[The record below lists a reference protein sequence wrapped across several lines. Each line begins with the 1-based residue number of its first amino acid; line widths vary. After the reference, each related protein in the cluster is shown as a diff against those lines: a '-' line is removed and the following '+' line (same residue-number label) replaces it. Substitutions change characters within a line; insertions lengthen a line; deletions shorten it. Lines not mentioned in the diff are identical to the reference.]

1 MGVAEGQYVKSK
13 TSVWWDIKNCHVP
26 KTCDPHT
33 IAQNISSA
41 LVKMNY
47 CGPVSISAYGDTTR
61 IPLAL
66 QQALNSTGVAL
77 YHIPD
82 GLAIL
87 QNSFIT
93 RLLLSIQPFAPIQ
106 NVDRA
111 TCTGSK
117 SPVFSYLLRHF
128 PLLIHDYVSQK
139 KPVLRAMK
147 VTLPCVKDASDKRIL
162 VDMLFWA
169 VDNPPPANYLL
180 ISGDG
185 DFSNALHLLRMR
197 RYNILLAQP
206 QKASALLVAA
216 AKSVWLWT
224 SLSAAGLPLSK
235 VESAQFVNN
244 GYGYLSDSEPLVNES
259 TQATQPVDSF
269 HGSAHM
275 ENQKFS
281 NMERGTDL
289 KHKQKQTRTNVTQPS
304 MPRTPN
310 PMVEFE
316 ENRDNGNFHQ
326 PTYWHPKQFD
336 NQDLTGT
343 YNPKIPSSGSGS
355 TLIPGSP
362 DSSRTNSSYRDGSH
376 QNHNP
381 QSISE
386 NGVSVEPA
394 LLPVSSPL
402 TNQPRSFVVPHWP
415 DSPKLTSGP
424 PTYVPD
430 IGNLNLSE
438 CPKHDCSSP
447 ASLPVSS
454 SSTNHPWSFVM
465 PHRPGSPNLTSSPPT
480 YVPDIGSLNLSEH
493 PRHDCSSPASQTQNG
508 GERRQTSIESP
519 NRISFKC
526 SRKGYNAQQKS
537 FKKEVQ
543 TWFPDCNQEIPPPL
557 TSSLETATISVDSV
571 LGIPGC
577 PKPSEYIYGL
587 IGVVLLALDT
597 LRNEKIVPTEE
608 NMADCIR
615 YGEPTHRDTDVKKAL
630 SYALEQQLV
639 VQHQLGTL
647 QWYVGKN
654 DKLWQCVSPMGG
666 NIKQYSK
673 STWDEIQKFLSSSD
687 GRSAIL
693 GTQCRYEAATIMKK
707 MCLKEFSLG
716 EILQIL
722 NMVINMKK
730 WIIYDDQSGW
740 KPIKVTVA
748 EINPDS
754 GLPAANISS

>member
-66 QQALNSTGVAL
+66 QQLNSTGVAL

-82 GLAIL
+82 G
-87 QNSFIT
+87 NS
-93 RLLLSIQPFAPIQ
+93 LS
-106 NVDRA
+106 NVKFS
-111 TCTGSK
+111 GSIDWGC
-117 SPVFSYLLRHF
+117 SVMI
-128 PLLIHDYVSQK
+128 LIHASCHGMSWTNCSSVAISVSWPGYTPKQFHHK
-139 KPVLRAMK
+139 
-147 VTLPCVKDASDKRIL
+147 TLVIHPAICTNTGVKDASDKRIL

-235 VESAQFVNN
+235 VEPAQFVNN

-259 TQATQPVDSF
+259 TQATQPWIRI
-269 HGSAHM
+269 H
-275 ENQKFS
+275 
-281 NMERGTDL
+281 
-289 KHKQKQTRTNVTQPS
+289 
-304 MPRTPN
+304 
-310 PMVEFE
+310 
-316 ENRDNGNFHQ
+316 
-326 PTYWHPKQFD
+326 
-336 NQDLTGT
+336 
-343 YNPKIPSSGSGS
+343 
-355 TLIPGSP
+355 LIPGSP

-381 QSISE
+381 QSVSE

-394 LLPVSSPL
+394 LLPVSSPS

-493 PRHDCSSPASQTQNG
+493 LDMIAALLLPKHKME
-508 GERRQTSIESP
+508 EREDKLLLSLQIALALNVPE
-519 NRISFKC
+519 
-526 SRKGYNAQQKS
+526 KGYNAQQKS
-537 FKKEVQ
+537 FKKK
-543 TWFPDCNQEIPPPL
+543 CR
-557 TSSLETATISVDSV
+557 
-571 LGIPGC
+571 PG
-577 PKPSEYIYGL
+577 SRLYG
-587 IGVVLLALDT
+587 V
-597 LRNEKIVPTEE
+597 
-608 NMADCIR
+608 
-615 YGEPTHRDTDVKKAL
+615 PTHRDTDVKKAL

-639 VQHQLGTL
+639 VQHQLG
-647 QWYVGKN
+647 
-654 DKLWQCVSPMGG
+654 
-666 NIKQYSK
+666 
-673 STWDEIQKFLSSSD
+673 
-687 GRSAIL
+687 SAIL